1 MGHHAE
7 WSFLGNPA
15 VAWILALAAGL
26 VVLAA
31 PYLLRALVRRTR
43 RIWERRAS
51 APWAEALSEALAGL
65 RLPLLGVAAAGA
77 GSLFLDLP
85 NRAAHTLAH
94 AAVLALLVQAG
105 IAGNRAVGHWLGRY
119 LARGTAHPDTLAMTA
134 PVVGFVARMVL
145 WTLLLLVALDSFA
158 VNLNALIASLGV
170 GGIAV
175 ALAVQNI
182 LGDIFASLSISLDK
196 PFVLGEFIITGDVL
210 GVVTSIGLKSTQ
222 IRSLSG
228 ELVVLSNN
236 DLLKSRIRNYSRMK
250 ERRVVF
256 TFAVDHGTPQA
267 AVEGI
272 PDLVKEAV
280 LAQTPTRFDRAH
292 LLSFGDSGLVYEV
305 VYFVLDPDYNLYM
318 DIQQAINYAL
328 RKGFQARGVAFAHPV
343 RRVLP
348 PLEWA
353 DSSSESHGNGAAGR
367 A

>member
-1 MGHHAE
+1 MGHRVE
-7 WSFLGNPA
+7 WTLLGNPA
-15 VAWILALAAGL
+15 VAWILALGAGL
-26 VVLAA
+26 LVLAA
-31 PYLLRALVRRTR
+31 PYVLRALVRRTR
-43 RIWERRAS
+43 GIWERRAS
-51 APWAEALSEALAGL
+51 APWAEALSEAMEGL
-65 RLPLLGVAAAGA
+65 RLGLLGVAAAGA
-77 GSLFLDLP
+77 ASLFLDLP
-85 NRAAHTLAH
+85 NRTAHALAH
-94 AAVLALLVQAG
+94 AAVLALLAQAG

-134 PVVGFVARMVL
+134 PVVGFVVRMVL
-145 WTLLLLVALDSFA
+145 WTFLLLVALDSFA

-256 TFAVDHGTPQA
+256 TFAVDHTTAQE
-267 AVEGI
+267 AVEEI
-272 PDLVKEAV
+272 PGLVKEAI
-280 LAQTPTRFDRAH
+280 LAQAPTRFDRAH
-292 LLSFGDSGLVYEV
+292 LLSFGESGLGYEV

-318 DIQQAINYAL
+318 DIQQAINYRV
-328 RKGFQARGVAFAHPV
+328 RKELQARGIAFAHPL

-348 PLEWA
+348 PLEWT
-353 DSSSESHGNGAAGR
+353 DSTSESPGNGAAGR